1 MTAELASTLLSDQ
14 YAARVAADLET
25 NTHGQTRIRGEIEAL
40 QAQLATLEVDS
51 VLLTLIR
58 DALSSSLPAVTPAK
72 EAAPDRVKPSSK
84 GGPAASSPAQ
94 RAPKPGSPAGL
105 GRDKKSP
112 LARASRARAT
122 AVTRPRLGDLVLALF
137 THQEPRTAS
146 DVVRELGAAHPD
158 RAQASTQVV
167 RNTVEALVAKCK
179 LARERTQRTVHYTAP
194 RPVTTAA
201 EPVAATPAA
210 VTDLPA

>member
-84 GGPAASSPAQ
+84 GGPAASSPLSAPRSPAARRVWGGTRSHPWPALREPGQ
-94 RAPKPGSPAGL
+94 RPSPGPGSVTWCWL
-105 GRDKKSP
+105 CSLTKSP
-112 LARASRARAT
+112 
-122 AVTRPRLGDLVLALF
+122 V
-137 THQEPRTAS
+137 
-146 DVVRELGAAHPD
+146 
-158 RAQASTQVV
+158 
-167 RNTVEALVAKCK
+167 
-179 LARERTQRTVHYTAP
+179 
-194 RPVTTAA
+194 RPVT
-201 EPVAATPAA
+201 
-210 VTDLPA
+210 